1 MIVAGCA
8 GRAVLRRRA
17 LMQAARVLLAE
28 ELEHA
33 LSDKVLDRLDRRK
46 IIPDAEI
53 RFIENIRR
61 FFQNPMAA

>member
-1 MIVAGCA
+1 VAFHQQRRLFALGRGEVGTVRTIKQAKSGTVAG
-8 GRAVLRRRA
+8 GR
-17 LMQAARVLLAE
+17 
-28 ELEHA
+28 
-33 LSDKVLDRLDRRK
+33 KFDRLDRRK